1 MFTEEHLGRLEFSRA
16 ATALR
21 GSLLAVLYS
30 KTRCGCCRE
39 FYLPAAC
46 KGDRGFISKVPP
58 GGGSLSHCLDA
69 LLRQLHVCFLAAFT
83 GLTSYQV
90 SLFKAASAK
99 HCATFS
105 QEGEV
110 TFGTAQTLR
119 PMSSLTGHSRKCC
132 SLPCGLSFPD
142 GEAQEEDGPI
152 HMPRSGQLIIR
163 GTMA

>member
-16 ATALR
+16 ATELR

-46 KGDRGFISKVPP
+46 KGDRGFISKAPP

-83 GLTSYQV
+83 GLTSCQV

-110 TFGTAQTLR
+110 TLRTAQTLR
-119 PMSSLTGHSRKCC
+119 PMSSLKDIPGNAVLCHVGCHSLMGKHRKKTVPSTCH
-132 SLPCGLSFPD
+132 
-142 GEAQEEDGPI
+142 AQD
-152 HMPRSGQLIIR
+152 S
-163 GTMA
+163 